1 MDAIQYGKLLPLVNG
16 YTMAVLMSKFF
27 YHQEREKAAA
37 GGGGGLVLNFRL
49 FFVSVDHMFSLLY
62 KFFIQVL
69 PFW

>member
-1 MDAIQYGKLLPLVNG
+1 MNG
-16 YTMAVLMSKFF
+16 YTMVVLISKFF

-49 FFVSVDHMFSLLY
+49 FFVSVDHMFSL
-62 KFFIQVL
+62 IQVL